1 MSSPRWD
8 VERLPRNL
16 VSRSTEERHWFHTGG
31 WREGGV
37 TQTAVPA
44 PLTRAEFPEGRT
56 GKTGLGRRQSPH
68 RVSFRV
74 SCMISLQDRRCQES
88 AWDSGVVWGLFTRH
102 CLWDPG
108 HPLPP
113 GQTGGN
119 NSCALPG
126 SRGPELSWVSCK
138 HVTAVVNPKHCRH
151 RKYKESSQYSLKNTL
166 SLSAALTKTS
176 VLNMG
181 AVFRGIGKVWP

>member
-1 MSSPRWD
+1 M
-8 VERLPRNL
+8 
-16 VSRSTEERHWFHTGG
+16 GG
-31 WREGGV
+31 GE
-37 TQTAVPA
+37 AA
-44 PLTRAEFPEGRT
+44 PKSCFQKYR
-56 GKTGLGRRQSPH
+56 GKALIPH
-68 RVSFRV
+68 RRGTGRGRDTDCGSGSF
-74 SCMISLQDRRCQES
+74 
-88 AWDSGVVWGLFTRH
+88 DSGRISRGENGKDRPRTEAESPSRELSCFLHDLFAGQTVSGLSLRLRRGVRSVH
-102 CLWDPG
+102 SHHLSAPG

-113 GQTGGN
+113 GQAGGN
-119 NSCALPG
+119 NYCALPG

-151 RKYKESSQYSLKNTL
+151 RKYKESSQSSLKNTL